1 VTRPDP
7 FSALGELPRRVNTA
21 GFLYQSAR
29 AWPEREA
36 VIEARTDR
44 RITFAQLEARA
55 SHMAAGL
62 RNLGVEFGDRVS
74 LFVPASIEF
83 VALTF
88 ALFKLGAVPVL
99 ADPGMGRKRL
109 LASVARIRP
118 RVMIGVAK
126 AHAAQHLFPAAF
138 ESVQISVTVGRRL
151 LWSGVSLAAIE
162 SDGARAGEDE
172 LDLLADTGAQDEAA
186 ILFTS
191 GSTGPPKGVLYTHGT
206 FHAQVLALKALYGF
220 EAGEVD
226 LACFPLFALFD
237 VAFGSTSVFPDMD
250 VSRPATCDPAKI
262 VSAAQTYQTTGAFG
276 SPAIWKRVAPWC
288 LEKGERLGP
297 LTRLLVAG
305 APVGP
310 DLIRAL
316 HAILPLEGDVYTP
329 YGATECLPVTSIPG
343 RTVVPYLEERIRSG
357 RGTCVGRVAP
367 GIDLRLIVIR
377 DEPIERWSDDLQVA
391 PGELGEV
398 VVRGP
403 VVTAHYVAEPE
414 HDALA
419 KIQDEGGGHWHRMGD
434 LGYMDDDSRLWF
446 CGRKSHRLRT
456 SQGTRA
462 TVPVENIYNTHP
474 RVVRTALVGVG
485 PEGEQL
491 SVLCVQPTAGSMPKG
506 KAMTL
511 GCRDQ
516 LKAIGR
522 KHRGTAEVETFLFH
536 PEFPVDPRHN
546 AKIEREQLQ
555 AWASEQLH

>member
-1 VTRPDP
+1 MTRPNP
-7 FSALGELPRRVNTA
+7 FKAMGEIPKRTNTA
-21 GFLYQSAR
+21 GFLSQSAE
-29 AWPEREA
+29 AWPDVDA
-36 VIEARTDR
+36 VIEAKTDR

-55 SHMAAGL
+55 SHIASGL
-62 RNLGVEFGDRVS
+62 QDLGVEFGDRVC
-74 LFVPASIEF
+74 LFVPASIDF

-109 LASVARIRP
+109 LACVARIQP

-126 AHAAQHLFPAAF
+126 ADAARRMFPAAF
-138 ESVQISVTVGRRL
+138 KSVEISVAVG
-151 LWSGVSLAAIE
+151 WSLPGSGPKLASVEAT
-162 SDGARAGEDE
+162 GAGASNEE
-172 LDLLADTGAQDEAA
+172 AHWVADTGAGDAAA

-191 GSTGPPKGVLYTHGT
+191 GSTGPPKGVLYTHGM
-206 FHAQVLALKALYGF
+206 FHAQVLALKSLYGF

-250 VSRPATCDPAKI
+250 VSRPASCNPAKI
-262 VSAAQTYQTTGAFG
+262 VRAAQKYKASSAFG

-288 LEKGERLGP
+288 LDQGERMEAL
-297 LTRLLVAG
+297 RRVLVAG
-305 APVGP
+305 APVSP

-316 HAILPLEGDVYTP
+316 HAILPLEGDVHTP
-329 YGATECLPVTSIPG
+329 YGATECLPVASIAG
-343 RTVVPYLEERIRSG
+343 RTVVPYLEGRIQSG
-357 RGTCVGRVAP
+357 EGTCVGRVAP
-367 GIDLRLIVIR
+367 GIDLRLIAVQ
-377 DEPIERWSDDLQVA
+377 DGPIGSWSADLEVA

-403 VVTAHYVAEPE
+403 VVTAHYVSEPE

-419 KIQDEGGGHWHRMGD
+419 KIPDAQGGHWHRMGD
-434 LGYMDDDSRLWF
+434 LGYLDDDSRLWF
-446 CGRKSHRLRT
+446 CGRKSHRLHT
-456 SQGTRA
+456 AQGMRP
-462 TVPVENIYNTHP
+462 TVPVENVYNTHP

-506 KAMTL
+506 KAMRH
-511 GCRDQ
+511 GFQEQ
-516 LKAIGR
+516 LKEIGR
-522 KHRGTAEVETFLFH
+522 KRGEAAEVEDILFH
-536 PEFPVDPRHN
+536 PDFPVDPRHN

-555 AWASEQLH
+555 TWASEQLS

>member
-1 VTRPDP
+1 MTRTDP
-7 FSALGELPRRVNTA
+7 FKALGEIPQRVNTA
-21 GFLYQSAR
+21 GFLSQSAE
-29 AWPEREA
+29 AWPDVEA
-36 VIEARTDR
+36 VIEAKSGK

-62 RNLGVEFGDRVS
+62 HALGVEFGDRVC

-109 LASVARIRP
+109 LGCVARIRP
-118 RVMIGVAK
+118 RVMIGIGK
-126 AHAAQHLFPAAF
+126 AHAARRLFPKAF
-138 ESVQISVTVGRRL
+138 ESVEISVAMGWCL
-151 LWSGVSLAAIE
+151 PGSGPKLTSVEAA
-162 SDGARAGEDE
+162 GAEASSAETE
-172 LDLLADTGAQDEAA
+172 WLADTGTADAAA

-191 GSTGPPKGVLYTHGT
+191 GSTGPPKGVLYTHGM
-206 FHAQVLALKALYGF
+206 FHAQVLALKTLYGF

-250 VSRPATCDPAKI
+250 VSRPASCDPAKI
-262 VSAAQTYQTTGAFG
+262 VGAAQTYKATSAFG

-288 LEKGERLGP
+288 MDRGERMEAL
-297 LTRLLVAG
+297 RRVLVAG
-305 APVGP
+305 APVSP

-316 HAILPLEGDVYTP
+316 HGILPLDGDVHTP
-329 YGATECLPVTSIPG
+329 YGATECLPVASIAG
-343 RTVVPYLEERIRSG
+343 RTVVPYLEERIQSG
-357 RGTCVGRVAP
+357 EGTCVGRVAP
-367 GIDLRLIVIR
+367 GIDLRLIAIH
-377 DEPIERWSDDLQVA
+377 DGPIGSWSEDLEVA

-403 VVTAHYVAEPE
+403 VVTAHYVADTE

-419 KIQDEGGGHWHRMGD
+419 KIPDAEGGHWHRMGD
-434 LGYMDDDSRLWF
+434 LGYLDDDSRLWF
-446 CGRKSHRLRT
+446 CGRKSHRLHT
-456 SQGTRA
+456 SQGMRP
-462 TVPVENIYNTHP
+462 TVPVENVYNTHP

-506 KAMTL
+506 KAMRR
-511 GCRDQ
+511 GFQEQ
-516 LKAIGR
+516 LKEIGR
-522 KHRGTAEVETFLFH
+522 KRCDTATVEGFLFH
-536 PEFPVDPRHN
+536 PDFPVDPRHN
-546 AKIEREQLQ
+546 AKIERERLQ
-555 AWASEQLH
+555 AWASEQLN